1 VTVSPE
7 HLRTAEAIIF
17 VSKTPVTARVLRHQ
31 MPDADVDEV
40 LAALRKLY
48 EGRGFGIAET
58 GGGWTFRTRPECSRL
73 AAEFKEG
80 PLSPQALETLAA
92 IALWGPLTFT
102 EIERI
107 RERDARGVVI
117 TLADRRLIRA
127 GPRREGRVTAMTW
140 VVDTRFYEMFD
151 IPGPASLPTWDEAR
165 RPDLADLSVRQDEEA
180 SADDVS
186 AGDPPHDAERSDLP
200 DPTDEAV

>member
-1 VTVSPE
+1 MTVSPE
-7 HLRTAEAIIF
+7 QLRTAEAIIF
-17 VSKTPVTARVLRHQ
+17 VSKNPVTARALRHQ
-31 MPDADVDEV
+31 MPDVDVDAV
-40 LAALRKLY
+40 LAELRKLY

-73 AAEFKEG
+73 ATEFKES

-140 VVDTRFYEMFD
+140 VVDTRFFEMFD
-151 IPGPASLPTWDEAR
+151 IPGVSALPTWEEAR
-165 RPDLADLSVRQDEEA
+165 RPEMADLTVRLDVDEEL
-180 SADDVS
+180 
-186 AGDPPHDAERSDLP
+186 PEAEARP
-200 DPTDEAV
+200 EPIDEAAADELA

>member
-1 VTVSPE
+1 MTVAPE

-17 VSKTPVTARVLRHQ
+17 VSKAPVSVRALRYQ
-31 MPDADVDEV
+31 MPDVDVEAV
-40 LAALRKLY
+40 LEELRKLY
-48 EGRGFGIAET
+48 DGRGFGIAET

-73 AAEFKEG
+73 ATEFKES

-140 VVDTRFYEMFD
+140 VVDTRFFEMFD
-151 IPGPASLPTWDEAR
+151 LPGASTIPTWDEAR
-165 RPDLADLSVRQDEEA
+165 RPEMADLTIRLEHEEDAEAPPAEIPVEA
-180 SADDVS
+180 SPEEES
-186 AGDPPHDAERSDLP
+186 
-200 DPTDEAV
+200 TDFA

>member
-1 VTVSPE
+1 MTVTPE

-17 VSKTPVTARVLRHQ
+17 VSKAPVSARALRHQ
-31 MPDADVDEV
+31 MPGVDVDALLSE
-40 LAALRKLY
+40 LRKLY

-58 GGGWTFRTRPECSRL
+58 GGGWVFRTRPECSRL
-73 AAEFKEG
+73 ANEFKEA

-140 VVDTRFYEMFD
+140 VVDTRFFEMFD
-151 IPGPASLPTWDEAR
+151 IPGLPALPTWEEAR
-165 RPDLADLSVRQDEEA
+165 RPEMADLSVRLDPDEVCEETA
-180 SADDVS
+180 PELLAEEEQADL
-186 AGDPPHDAERSDLP
+186 A
-200 DPTDEAV
+200 

>member
-1 VTVSPE
+1 MTVSPD

-17 VSKTPVTARVLRHQ
+17 VSKTPVTARALRHQ
-31 MPDADVDEV
+31 MPDADVDAV
-40 LAALRKLY
+40 LAALRRLY

-73 AAEFKEG
+73 ATEFKES

-140 VVDTRFYEMFD
+140 VVDTRFFEMFD
-151 IPGPASLPTWDEAR
+151 IPGAASLPTWDEAR
-165 RPDLADLSVRQDEEA
+165 RPEMADLTVRLDSEE
-180 SADDVS
+180 D
-186 AGDPPHDAERSDLP
+186 P
-200 DPTDEAV
+200 DPIGVELVVEEVHDEFA

>member
-1 VTVSPE
+1 MTVSPE
-7 HLRTAEAIIF
+7 QLRTAEAIIF
-17 VSKTPVTARVLRHQ
+17 VSKNPVTARALRHQ
-31 MPDADVDEV
+31 MPDVDVDAV
-40 LAALRKLY
+40 LAELRKLY

-73 AAEFKEG
+73 ANEFKES

-107 RERDARGVVI
+107 RERDARAVVI

-140 VVDTRFYEMFD
+140 VADTRFFEMFD
-151 IPGPASLPTWDEAR
+151 LPGLAALPTWAEAR
-165 RPDLADLSVRQDEEA
+165 RPELADLSIRPEADAEEEVGA
-180 SADDVS
+180 PADDPEV
-186 AGDPPHDAERSDLP
+186 LP
-200 DPTDEAV
+200 QEEEGHLA